1 MMVLSALRPDA
12 SIFEFL
18 GHRARS
24 ASPQRLAADVLAGAG
39 IFAAAFQW
47 ESNARLAAASAA
59 TCFVAYGIWGLID
72 RVRSRPPMSRW
83 PRIAGLLDAL
93 CALAATVGVVAAAA
107 GLFAI
112 WAIALGTWIS

>member
-18 GHRARS
+18 GHPARS
-24 ASPQRLAADVLAGAG
+24 ASAQRLGADVLAGAG

-47 ESNARLAAASAA
+47 DSNARLAAASAA
-59 TCFVAYGIWGLID
+59 TCFIAYGIWGLID
-72 RVRSRPPMSRW
+72 RVHSRPAMSRW
-83 PRIAGLLDAL
+83 PRIAGLLEAL
-93 CALAATVGVVAAAA
+93 CALSATVGVVAAAV